1 MKILAIG
8 DIHGSV
14 SRVQKIMELIHNKNV
29 ELVLITGD
37 LTEFGD
43 AREAEEVLKPIENLK
58 TKDFKI
64 LAVPGNMDSPAIL
77 EILEKKG
84 ISLHGKKE
92 KIGEFAF
99 VGFGGGIEG
108 NAGNFL
114 SSEEKIKKTLL
125 ELMQGEKNIVLLTHL
140 PPIDTNIDKSSS
152 GMPIGSKAV
161 KEVLKETQPLLHICG
176 HAHSSFGEEKIGKTI
191 SINIGAVKE
200 GRALLLELGEKAGEE
215 VTWKEILI

>member
-1 MKILAIG
+1 MKILVIG

-14 SRVQKIMELIHNKNV
+14 ARVQKIVELIHNKDV
-29 ELVLITGD
+29 DLVLITGD

-43 AREAEEVLKPIENLK
+43 VREAEEVLKPV
-58 TKDFKI
+58 KDFRI
-64 LAVPGNMDSPAIL
+64 LAVPGNMDSEAVLHLL
-77 EILEKKG
+77 EEKR

-92 KIGEFAF
+92 RIGKFSF
-99 VGFGGGIEG
+99 IGFGGGLEN

-114 SSEEKIKKTLL
+114 SNEEKIKKTLL
-125 ELMQGEKNIVLLTHL
+125 ELMQGEKNIILLTHL
-140 PPIDTNIDKSSS
+140 PPFDTNIDKSRN

-161 KEVLKETQPLLHICG
+161 KEILEDAQPIIHLCG

-200 GRALLLELGEKAGEE
+200 GRALLLELGEKLK
-215 VTWKEILI
+215 WKEILI